1 MQLIEI
7 KPHYWELYK
16 DDEGIYLNVII
27 NVRITS
33 FEKTI
38 ILDKEAIQG
47 YITRGK
53 EFIDGLA
60 KRIESSHFR
69 NDYYRFY
76 SYPDVSKEQNNK
88 MNEAFKLWAS
98 SLDEPYEPYI

>member
-7 KPHYWELYK
+7 KPYYWELYK
-16 DDEGIYLNVII
+16 DNEGMYLNVII

-33 FEKTI
+33 FEKAI
-38 ILDKEAIQG
+38 ILDEQALQG
-47 YITRGK
+47 YITQGK

-69 NDYYRFY
+69 NDYDRFY

-88 MNEAFKLWAS
+88 MNEA
-98 SLDEPYEPYI
+98 